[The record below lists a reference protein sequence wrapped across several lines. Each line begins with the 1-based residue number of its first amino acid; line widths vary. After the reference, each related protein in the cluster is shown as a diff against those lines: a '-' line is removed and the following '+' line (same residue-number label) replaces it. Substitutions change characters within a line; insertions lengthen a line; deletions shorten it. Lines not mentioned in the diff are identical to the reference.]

1 MFTLTSNFHRDMLV
15 GLKVLDSLGMLLEH
29 VPYLSR
35 KQGSDLLPATRWM
48 NKGLERADR
57 DYKPLN
63 HERSERT
70 RLNLGRM

>member
-35 KQGSDLLPATRWM
+35 KQGSDLLPATRW
-48 NKGLERADR
+48 KGLERADR

-63 HERSERT
+63 YKRSERI